1 VRASITIAKT
11 TSRQAAIAR
20 QIGVCVSVLCCLLVG
35 CSKNTGAPNTGT
47 ENSRPQRTTTVVF
60 AAAELRTIKRQV
72 EAIGTTRAN
81 ESVTIT
87 AKVTA
92 KVNNVTFD
100 DGMLVDTGT
109 VLVELTNEEET
120 ALLAEAQ
127 ANVDDTKSQYTRL
140 RDLLKKQSIPVS
152 QVDEAKARYSG
163 AQARYQ
169 SMLARMDD
177 RLIRA
182 PFTGVLGFREVSAG
196 TLITPGTPISTL
208 DDLSTI
214 KLDFSVPEVYIGLL
228 RPGMEIEATSVA
240 FAGRQFSAQVR
251 TVGSRVDPVTRA
263 LVVRAVIDNSDLALR
278 PGMLM
283 SIQLTTAE
291 REALMI
297 PASALVQ
304 LSQQSHVYTSANG
317 IAQKQPVQ
325 FGERYDGWIEIV
337 SGLSA
342 GEQVVVEGTVKVR
355 DGAPIIAIEP
365 VKDLS
370 KEGPV
375 EAIAKPNPSVTD
387 PSVTRVSGS

>member
-1 VRASITIAKT
+1 ML
-11 TSRQAAIAR
+11 
-20 QIGVCVSVLCCLLVG
+20 VLSCLLAG
-35 CSKNTGAPNTGT
+35 CTENTGGQSKATADSKPK
-47 ENSRPQRTTTVVF
+47 RTTTVVF

-100 DGMLVDTGT
+100 DGMLVDAGT

-140 RDLLKKQSIPVS
+140 RDLLTKQSIPVS

-214 KLDFSVPEVYIGLL
+214 KLDFSVPEVYLGLL
-228 RPGMEIEATSVA
+228 RPGMQIEATSVA
-240 FAGRQFSAQVR
+240 FAGREFSAQVR

-283 SIQLTTAE
+283 TVQLTTAE

-297 PASALVQ
+297 PANALVQ
-304 LSQQSHVYTSANG
+304 RSQQSHVYTSADG

-325 FGERYDGWIEIV
+325 FGERYDGWVEIV
-337 SGLSA
+337 SGLSL
-342 GEQVVVEGTVKVR
+342 GQQVVVEGTVKVR
-355 DGAPIIAIEP
+355 DGASIIGIEP
-365 VKDLS
+365 IKDLS
-370 KEGPV
+370 QDGTT
-375 EAIAKPNPSVTD
+375 EAIATPTLHAPNPTA
-387 PSVTRVSGS
+387 PNPAAGKLSGS

>member
-1 VRASITIAKT
+1 MRQSATANT
-11 TSRQAAIAR
+11 TRTKRLAPTWRIWCAALL
-20 QIGVCVSVLCCLLVG
+20 GCLLLAG
-35 CSKNTGAPNTGT
+35 CKESTSKSNTDNREARITP
-47 ENSRPQRTTTVVF
+47 VVF
-60 AAAELRTIKRQV
+60 ADAELRTIRRQV

-92 KVNNVTFD
+92 KVNKVNFE
-100 DGMLVDTGT
+100 DGELVEAGT

-140 RDLLKKQSIPVS
+140 RDLLKQQSIPVS

-196 TLITPGTPISTL
+196 TLITPGTAVSTL
-208 DDLSTI
+208 DDLSII
-214 KLDFSVPEVYIGLL
+214 KLDFSVPEVYLGLL
-228 RPGMEIEATSVA
+228 ATGMQIDATSVA
-240 FAGRQFSAQVR
+240 FADRRFSAKVR

-283 SIQLTTAE
+283 NIQLTTNQ
-291 REALMI
+291 REALMV
-297 PASALVQ
+297 PENALVQ
-304 LSQQSHVYTSANG
+304 RGRESFVYTELDG
-317 IAQKQPVQ
+317 VAQKLAVEA
-325 FGERYDGWIEIV
+325 GERSGGWVEIV
-337 SGLSA
+337 SGLTPGS
-342 GEQVVVEGTVKVR
+342 QVVAEGTVKIREGARIVAR
-355 DGAPIIAIEP
+355 DADEKKVPP
-365 VKDLS
+365 
-370 KEGPV
+370 
-375 EAIAKPNPSVTD
+375 EAIAKPLRTL
-387 PSVTRVSGS
+387 TQASGQ

>member
-1 VRASITIAKT
+1 MADPFATITGRWLRAALG
-11 TSRQAAIAR
+11 AFL
-20 QIGVCVSVLCCLLVG
+20 GCLLLAA
-35 CSKNTGAPNTGT
+35 CDAP
-47 ENSRPQRTTTVVF
+47 PQRTSNGVAKKKITPVVF
-60 AAAELRTIKRQV
+60 ATAELRTIRRQV
-72 EAIGTTRAN
+72 EAIGTTHAN
-81 ESVTIT
+81 ESVTLT

-92 KVNNVTFD
+92 KVNKVTFD
-100 DGMLVDTGT
+100 DGMLVDAGT

-177 RLIRA
+177 RLVRA

-214 KLDFSVPEVYIGLL
+214 KLDFSVPEVYLGLL
-228 RPGMEIEATSVA
+228 EPGMQIDATSVA
-240 FAGRQFSAQVR
+240 FAQRSFSAEVR

-263 LVVRAVIDNSDLALR
+263 LVVRAVINNDDLALR

-283 SIQLTTAE
+283 NIQLTTAQ
-291 REALMI
+291 RDALMV
-297 PASALVQ
+297 PENALVQ
-304 LSQQSHVYTSANG
+304 RGRESFVYTELDG
-317 IAQKQPVQ
+317 IAHKQFVEP
-325 FGERYDGWIEIV
+325 GERNDGWVEIR
-337 SGLSA
+337 SGLALGSP
-342 GEQVVVEGTVKVR
+342 VVVEGTVKIREGSLVVAR
-355 DGAPIIAIEP
+355 DQANRLDRKAAKVAP
-365 VKDLS
+365 
-370 KEGPV
+370 
-375 EAIAKPNPSVTD
+375 EAAGKPALKT
-387 PSVTRVSGS
+387 TETSGD